1 MKKLTRNLLVAAS
14 FALAGG
20 ISIMAHAQS
29 ETPAATDTA
38 GNRQQ
43 SRAQQLMGG
52 IAPKLA
58 ELTDGVLYG
67 DIWERPQLKRDRSLV
82 TVAAL
87 IALNRPDQL
96 RSHLA
101 LARQNGV
108 TEEELVGT
116 ITHLAFYA
124 GWPNSVTAVSVARK
138 SSRRTDDISAM
149 NRKREMKSFAAAVCL
164 ALPRRFDRLGSVWSD
179 DHGHVRDRSRP
190 AWALPMLHRLRT
202 CRFTVPGAGSGRR
215 RDRGVRTRRADGVAY
230 HPLGQTL
237 YITSG
242 CGWVQSEGGPVRE
255 VRPGDIVQIPPN
267 VRHWHGASAGE
278 AMAHLAVAESLD
290 GSRVTWMEHVSDA
303 DYAEGAG
310 SSRTC
315 AG

>member
-20 ISIMAHAQS
+20 ISTMAHAQS
-29 ETPAATDTA
+29 DTPAATDTA
-38 GNRQQ
+38 GNQQQ

-67 DIWERPQLKRDRSLV
+67 DIWERPQLSKRDRSLV

-108 TEEELVGT
+108 TEEELVET

-124 GWPNSVTAVSVARK
+124 GWPNSVTAVSVAK
-138 SSRRTDDISAM
+138 
-149 NRKREMKSFAAAVCL
+149 
-164 ALPRRFDRLGSVWSD
+164 
-179 DHGHVRDRSRP
+179 
-190 AWALPMLHRLRT
+190 
-202 CRFTVPGAGSGRR
+202 
-215 RDRGVRTRRADGVAY
+215 
-230 HPLGQTL
+230 
-237 YITSG
+237 
-242 CGWVQSEGGPVRE
+242 E
-255 VRPGDIVQIPPN
+255 VFQKN
-267 VRHWHGASAGE
+267 
-278 AMAHLAVAESLD
+278 
-290 GSRVTWMEHVSDA
+290 
-303 DYAEGAG
+303 
-310 SSRTC
+310 
-315 AG
+315 